1 MMKIRPRR
9 GVFWIKL
16 CSGHQHP
23 MWYLDAPMFHA
34 YMFRSILSSLWIIT
48 LMSTKYSTLSLLVR
62 FFLNSI
68 LSDIGINIPVFF
80 P

>member
-1 MMKIRPRR
+1 
-9 GVFWIKL
+9 
-16 CSGHQHP
+16 
-23 MWYLDAPMFHA
+23 
-34 YMFRSILSSLWIIT
+34 
-48 LMSTKYSTLSLLVR
+48 MSTKYSTLSLLVR